1 MGWGDISRD
10 RENNDIFPLKIIKDG
25 SRSRSGKKKVL
36 VGTWGIAQELKSV
49 LCDDLEGWDE
59 DESGR
64 EAQEGGDI
72 CIHTA
77 DSLCCAAETS
87 TRL

>member
-1 MGWGDISRD
+1 M
-10 RENNDIFPLKIIKDG
+10 
-25 SRSRSGKKKVL
+25 L
-36 VGTWGIAQELKSV
+36 VGTWGTAQELKSV

>member
-1 MGWGDISRD
+1 MGGNISRN
-10 RENNDIFPLKIIKDG
+10 RENNDMFPLKIINDG
-25 SRSRSGKKKVL
+25 SRSRSGKKTVL
-36 VGTWGIAQELKSV
+36 VGALGTAQELKSV
-49 LCDDLEGWDE
+49 LCDDLEGWDK

-64 EAQEGGDI
+64 EAEEGGDI
-72 CIHTA
+72 NTHTA